1 MNNKILEQKLKYIE
15 DMNMDDLFD
24 LIRLHS
30 ISSQSLATNIN
41 NIIINIDVSKG
52 GQELNDIWNEY
63 CNKRNICSACGCELQ
78 NELIEEYSDD
88 YPVYIKKCINCG

>member
-1 MNNKILEQKLKYIE
+1 MDNKILKNKLKYIE
-15 DMNMDDLFD
+15 DMNMGDLFD

-30 ISSQSLATNIN
+30 ISPQSLATNIN

-63 CNKRNICSACGCELQ
+63 CKSSNICSACGCELQ
-78 NELIEEYSDD
+78 SELIEEYSDD